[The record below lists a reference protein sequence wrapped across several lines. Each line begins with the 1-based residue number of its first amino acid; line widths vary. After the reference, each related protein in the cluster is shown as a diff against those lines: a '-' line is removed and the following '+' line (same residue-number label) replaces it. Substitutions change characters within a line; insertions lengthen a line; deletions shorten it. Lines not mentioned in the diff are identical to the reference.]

1 MWRAVAGEHATHV
14 KIMTSFVEHAIQQ
27 QGKIARELQ
36 GRSFVWKRFGVEFY
50 IVDAWA
56 SLTARM
62 KG

>member
-50 IVDAWA
+50 RSEERRVG
-56 SLTARM
+56 
-62 KG
+62 KECPV